1 MMTIFKFTGEP
12 VLECMYKAVCL
23 QYCNLL

>member
-1 MMTIFKFTGEP
+1 MTIFKFTGEP